1 MVFMSLCSSS
11 PSQRVAGAILLLASC
26 GASCAVIQAEPGPP
40 YDCGQDPRCLALRNF
55 FLAHQ
60 SPLSEKALTFIK
72 AADQHKLDWRLLPSI
87 SMVETSGGEHFPGH
101 KNFRWDSGRAHFQS
115 V

>member
-11 PSQRVAGAILLLASC
+11 PSQRVAGAVLLLASC
-26 GASCAVIQAEPGPP
+26 GASCAVIQSEPGPP

-60 SPLSEKALTFIK
+60 IPLSEKAFTFIK
-72 AADQHKLDWRLLPSI
+72 AADLHRLDWIHLPSI
-87 SMVETSGGEHFPGH
+87 PLVETCGGRRRSAR
-101 KNFRWDSGRAHFQS
+101 N
-115 V
+115 